1 MTSKGGGVET
11 FGIEGGGCG
20 VFADDFLGVAF
31 LVVDFLGVA
40 FLVVDFLGF
49 AFLGVAAFL
58 DGFVLTAI
66 RDFLVEEFW
75 IASVD
80 WSVAAGAWS
89 GIIR

>member
-1 MTSKGGGVET
+1 
-11 FGIEGGGCG
+11 
-20 VFADDFLGVAF
+20 
-31 LVVDFLGVA
+31 
-40 FLVVDFLGF
+40 
-49 AFLGVAAFL
+49 LGVAAFL

>member
-20 VFADDFLGVAF
+20 VFAD
-31 LVVDFLGVA
+31 DFLGVA